1 LSNYNTVFEKS
12 KIFCGVTW
20 NHKYLHTRAAADNF
34 KFRENNMNDIVQQ
47 LINFIFTDPTKIGMV
62 GLMMLITIGAL
73 WMMDRRDREHKAD
86 IKEMIEQSQKH
97 NDENRKDLME
107 IIEKYQEGQI
117 SVIQAINE
125 IKILLA
131 TIGAKL

>member
-1 LSNYNTVFEKS
+1 MEAVIQQILS
-12 KIFCGVTW
+12 
-20 NHKYLHTRAAADNF
+20 
-34 KFRENNMNDIVQQ
+34 
-47 LINFIFTDPTKIGMV
+47 FIFTDPTQGGMLAILLLACA
-62 GLMMLITIGAL
+62 GLIWWLIRK
-73 WMMDRRDREHKAD
+73 D
-86 IKEMIEQSQKH
+86 KEYKTDMKELIDQFQKQH
-97 NDENRKDLME
+97 DDNRKDLTE

>member
-1 LSNYNTVFEKS
+1 
-12 KIFCGVTW
+12 
-20 NHKYLHTRAAADNF
+20 
-34 KFRENNMNDIVQQ
+34 MNDIVQQ
-47 LINFIFTDPTKIGMV
+47 LMNFIFTDPTKIGMV
-62 GLMMLITIGAL
+62 GLLMLITVGAL

-86 IKEMIEQSQKH
+86 IKELIEQSQKH

>member
-1 LSNYNTVFEKS
+1 MDKLVEQ
-12 KIFCGVTW
+12 
-20 NHKYLHTRAAADNF
+20 LLNF
-34 KFRENNMNDIVQQ
+34 V
-47 LINFIFTDPTKIGMV
+47 FTDPTKIGMV
-62 GLMMLITIGAL
+62 GLMMLITIGVL
-73 WMMDRRDREHKAD
+73 WMMERRDKEHKAD
-86 IKEMIEQSQKH
+86 IKELIEQAQKQ
-97 NDENRKDLME
+97 NDENRKDLLE

>member
-1 LSNYNTVFEKS
+1 MGE
-12 KIFCGVTW
+12 
-20 NHKYLHTRAAADNF
+20 
-34 KFRENNMNDIVQQ
+34 IVHE
-47 LINFIFTDPTKIGMV
+47 LFSFIFTDPTHGGMIAI
-62 GLMMLITIGAL
+62 MMLVTLGAL
-73 WMMDRRDREHKAD
+73 FLMERKDRESKSD
-86 IKEMIEQSQKH
+86 MKDLIDQFQKQ

-117 SVIQAINE
+117 NVIQAINE

>member
-1 LSNYNTVFEKS
+1 ME
-12 KIFCGVTW
+12 G
-20 NHKYLHTRAAADNF
+20 
-34 KFRENNMNDIVQQ
+34 IVQQ
-47 LINFIFTDPTKIGMV
+47 LLTYIFSDPSHGGMLA
-62 GLMMLITIGAL
+62 LMMLGAVSAL
-73 WMMDRRDREHKAD
+73 WLMEKKDREYKND
-86 IKEMIEQSQKH
+86 VRELIDQFQKQ

>member
-1 LSNYNTVFEKS
+1 MEDVIHEIIT
-12 KIFCGVTW
+12 
-20 NHKYLHTRAAADNF
+20 
-34 KFRENNMNDIVQQ
+34 
-47 LINFIFTDPTKIGMV
+47 FIITDPAHGGVVALLLLIAAGAV
-62 GLMMLITIGAL
+62 WLLM
-73 WMMDRRDREHKAD
+73 RKEREYKSD
-86 IKEMIEQSQKH
+86 IKALIEQFQKQ

-117 SVIQAINE
+117 NVIQAINE